1 MAIKVF
7 ATILTITFDVTHAFI
22 RPARIK
28 YVINKYNILVEK
40 EDEKNL
46 LGGCSYRG
54 EDIIKIDLTYEC
66 LNRVYLPRD
75 RIKC

>member
-1 MAIKVF
+1 
-7 ATILTITFDVTHAFI
+7 
-22 RPARIK
+22 
-28 YVINKYNILVEK
+28 VINKYNILVEK